1 MAVFATNRRQFT
13 SIGNTSSEVT
23 TISCGVLQGS
33 VLGPL
38 LFLMYINDFSSCSDI
53 LDLQLFADDS
63 NLFFSHK
70 NLSQLEPIVNNEIT
84 HVHTWLCANKL
95 SLNIVLFHPSQRKIE
110 GSINLYV
117 KDTSLNEKDNFKYL
131 GIIIDSNL
139 NWNKT
144 S

>member
-1 MAVFATNRRQFT
+1 
-13 SIGNTSSEVT
+13 
-23 TISCGVLQGS
+23 
-33 VLGPL
+33 
-38 LFLMYINDFSSCSDI
+38 MYINDFNSCSDI

-70 NLSQLEPIVNNEIT
+70 NLSQLEPIVNNELT

-95 SLNIVLFHPSQRKIE
+95 SLNIVVFHPSQRKIE
-110 GSINLYV
+110 GSINLYI

-139 NWNKT
+139 NWKKT